1 MEEDLFMNAP
11 AELQYLLQCCEA
23 VTEERYEEAILLFH
37 QGLLENQKEPD
48 QIKTSDLLPL
58 LHALFREI
66 ELSLGPNIAIKWRK
80 LWEQTHKAE
89 KLVEPTCSFCIKKQS
104 EVFKLIAGH
113 GGYICDECVRTC
125 LNVLIDI
132 IANESNKE
140 HGKNHSDKGA

>member
-1 MEEDLFMNAP
+1 LRIGVIDVMETLLPERYGGFRTMEEDLFMNAP

-89 KLVEPTCSFCIKKQS
+89 KLVEPTCSFCIKNWTLAKT
-104 EVFKLIAGH
+104 
-113 GGYICDECVRTC
+113 GGPNPRF
-125 LNVLIDI
+125 
-132 IANESNKE
+132 
-140 HGKNHSDKGA
+140 